1 MIKKGINKMKEQK
14 KWLRGIHTLIFIL
27 GGNALY
33 ALAVKLFILPADLM
47 TGGTTGIALV
57 LNHYTQCPISVF
69 VLIFNVL
76 MLLTGLLLLG
86 KKFALTTIISTFAYP
101 IWLEFFNQVLGNFVI
116 TEDAILCTIFA
127 GLGIGVALGLVI
139 RTGASTGGMDI
150 PPLVL
155 NKYLKIP
162 VSVSLYFFDVCIL
175 VAQMFYNKP
184 EQILYGILLVMV
196 YTIVL
201 DKLLLIG
208 TTRTEVKV
216 VSKQPDKIREAIL
229 SDLDRGVTIL
239 HGEGGY
245 LEQKTQVILSVISN
259 RELPKVEQLI
269 HSIDPES
276 FMIVS
281 RVSEVRGRGFS
292 MNKKYEQ
299 REK

>member
-1 MIKKGINKMKEQK
+1 MEMQK
-14 KWLRGIHTLIFIL
+14 KWLREIRALLFIL

-57 LNHYTQCPISVF
+57 VNYFTGCPISMF
-69 VLIFNVL
+69 VLVFNVL
-76 MLLTGLLLLG
+76 MLLIGFFLLG
-86 KKFALTTIISTFAYP
+86 KKFALTTIVSTFAYP
-101 IWLEFFNQVLGNFVI
+101 IFLEFFEQLLGEI
-116 TEDAILCTIFA
+116 KIAEDPMLYTIFA
-127 GLGIGVALGLVI
+127 GLGIGVALGVVI
-139 RTGASTGGMDI
+139 RNGASTGGMDI

-155 NKYLKIP
+155 NKYFKIP
-162 VSVSLYFFDVCIL
+162 VSVSLYFFDICIL
-175 VAQMFYNKP
+175 AAQMLYNKP
-184 EQILYGILLVMV
+184 EHILYGMLLVMV
-196 YTIVL
+196 YSLVL

-216 VSKQPDKIREAIL
+216 VSKQPDRIREAIL

-245 LEQKTQVILSVISN
+245 LEQETQVILSVVSN

-292 MNKKYEQ
+292 MSKKYE
-299 REK
+299 KKSDAI

>member
-1 MIKKGINKMKEQK
+1 MQK
-14 KWLRGIHTLIFIL
+14 KWLREIRALLFIL

-57 LNHYTQCPISVF
+57 VNYFTGCPISMF
-69 VLIFNVL
+69 VLVFNVL
-76 MLLTGLLLLG
+76 MLLIGFFLLG
-86 KKFALTTIISTFAYP
+86 KKFALTTIVSTFAYP
-101 IWLEFFNQVLGNFVI
+101 IFLEFFEQLLGEI
-116 TEDAILCTIFA
+116 KIAEDPMLYTIFA
-127 GLGIGVALGLVI
+127 GLGIGVALGVVI
-139 RTGASTGGMDI
+139 RNGASTGGMDI

-155 NKYLKIP
+155 NKYFKIP
-162 VSVSLYFFDVCIL
+162 VSVSLYFFDICIL
-175 VAQMFYNKP
+175 AAQMLYNKP
-184 EQILYGILLVMV
+184 EHILYGMLLVMV
-196 YTIVL
+196 YSLVL

-216 VSKQPDKIREAIL
+216 VSKQPDRIREAIL

-245 LEQKTQVILSVISN
+245 LEQETQVILSVVSN

-292 MNKKYEQ
+292 MSKKYE
-299 REK
+299 KKSDAI